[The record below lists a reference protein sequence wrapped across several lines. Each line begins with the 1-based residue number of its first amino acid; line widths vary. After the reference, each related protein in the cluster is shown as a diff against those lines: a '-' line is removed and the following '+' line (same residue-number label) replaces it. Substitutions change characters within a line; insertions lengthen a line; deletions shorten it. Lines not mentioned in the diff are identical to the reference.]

1 KSINLINKNIFCGDQ
16 PYSEFYNN
24 INLFLLGLNNNQKN
38 NFYVIL
44 FFTEFYKN
52 DNGGEFIEFL
62 LRNKIDIS
70 DQYIKISTNNH
81 LISQMKY
88 TNEELLNIK
97 KLGKLLKK

>member
-1 KSINLINKNIFCGDQ
+1 
-16 PYSEFYNN
+16 
-24 INLFLLGLNNNQKN
+24 
-38 NFYVIL
+38 VIL
-44 FFTEFYKN
+44 FFTEFHKN

-70 DQYIKISTNNH
+70 DQYIEISTNNH

-97 KLGKLLKK
+97 KLGELLKK

>member
-1 KSINLINKNIFCGDQ
+1 MIKKEFLCNLI
-16 PYSEFYNN
+16 
-24 INLFLLGLNNNQKN
+24 
-38 NFYVIL
+38 
-44 FFTEFYKN
+44 FTEFHKN

-70 DQYIKISTNNH
+70 DQYIEISTNNH

-97 KLGKLLKK
+97 KLGELLKK

>member
-1 KSINLINKNIFCGDQ
+1 
-16 PYSEFYNN
+16 FYNN

>member
-1 KSINLINKNIFCGDQ
+1 
-16 PYSEFYNN
+16 
-24 INLFLLGLNNNQKN
+24 QKN